1 MNFIIVEEKYF
12 KILLFSVNIFA
23 DMPLFTE
30 PQLMQ
35 ILEFCSTIFTKNF
48 KNAKIENKSMCG
60 FLFFYFLI
68 NPLSTNLTIGQ
79 THSNNSP
86 AICRRIVW
94 VCLTILCNFW
104 DFQQRNREWLWD
116 CYERKMESKQWSPI
130 HIFGTWDPMFQFK

>member
-1 MNFIIVEEKYF
+1 MRRNILKFFFSLLIFLQTCPSLQSPNSCRYWNFV
-12 KILLFSVNIFA
+12 LLFLPKI
-23 DMPLFTE
+23 
-30 PQLMQ
+30 
-35 ILEFCSTIFTKNF
+35 F

-94 VCLTILCNFW
+94 VCLTIFCNFW

>member
-1 MNFIIVEEKYF
+1 MRRNILKFFFSLLIFLQTCPSLQSSNSCRYWNFV
-12 KILLFSVNIFA
+12 LLFLPKI
-23 DMPLFTE
+23 
-30 PQLMQ
+30 
-35 ILEFCSTIFTKNF
+35 F
-48 KNAKIENKSMCG
+48 KNAQIENKSMCG
-60 FLFFYFLI
+60 SLYFYFLI

-104 DFQQRNREWLWD
+104 DFQQRNRKLLWY
-116 CYERKMESKQWSPI
+116 CYESKIESKQWSPI